1 MNSIPPETNIEISS
15 PEEIKTLQK
24 KLIEQG
30 RRIEGSYLA
39 NIKDG
44 KRNIVNGDGEIK
56 LTIPTIPIKHYQTHY
71 IVSYASYM
79 YGDFIQWLINQH
91 NNFPHWQKMQIRPFS
106 PVSHEISWPYVTMKP
121 KWLYFLDDLSNIF
134 IASDVARI
142 GDGRSAEREFAHND
156 DKNYTVSKFASKI
169 YTKDFS
175 KIYGLNQLSRV
186 GHPQQY
192 RNAPFQ
198 TPDEIGHTVSAEGLE
213 KIRAVV
219 PNTKC
224 IQLQIEDLGSDAF
237 HTYTK
242 RTSGDSQR
250 ILMILDDLELPD
262 FVLYVD
268 KIFALDDGEYKR
280 LLDFIEEDP
289 IDNWK
294 ERVKIYTER
303 VVSI

>member
-30 RRIEGSYLA
+30 RDQNSYFA

-44 KRNIVNGDGEIK
+44 KRNLINGNGEIK

-91 NNFPHWQKMQIRPFS
+91 NNFPHWQKMQIMPFS
-106 PVSHEISWPYVTMKP
+106 PVVLKISWPYVTMKP
-121 KWLYFLDDLSNIF
+121 KWLYFLDDLANIC
-134 IASDVARI
+134 ISY
-142 GDGRSAEREFAHND
+142 ND

-169 YTKDFS
+169 YNFGPDFW
-175 KIYGLNQLSRV
+175 QD
-186 GHPQQY
+186 

-198 TPDEIGHTVSAEGLE
+198 TPDQIGHTVSAEGLE
-213 KIRAVV
+213 KIRAIV

-224 IQLQIEDLGSDAF
+224 IQLQIEDLDSDAF

-242 RTSGDSQR
+242 RTSGDSLR

-294 ERVKIYTER
+294 ELVKIYTEN
-303 VVSI
+303 IIL

>member
-30 RRIEGSYLA
+30 KDQNSYFA

-44 KRNIVNGDGEIK
+44 KRNLINGNGEIK

-71 IVSYASYM
+71 IVSYAAYM

-106 PVSHEISWPYVTMKP
+106 PVSHKISWPYVTMKP
-121 KWLYFLDDLSNIF
+121 KWLYFLDDLANIW
-134 IASDVARI
+134 I
-142 GDGRSAEREFAHND
+142 GNGRTAEREFAHND
-156 DKNYTVSKFASKI
+156 DKNYNVSKFA
-169 YTKDFS
+169 S

-198 TPDEIGHTVSAEGLE
+198 TPDQIGHTVSAEGLE

-250 ILMILDDLELPD
+250 ILMLLDDLELPD

-303 VVSI
+303 VILS

>member
-1 MNSIPPETNIEISS
+1 MNSILPETNIEIRS

-30 RRIEGSYLA
+30 RDQSSYFA

-44 KRNIVNGDGEIK
+44 KRNLIDANGEIK
-56 LTIPTIPIKHYQTHY
+56 FTIPTIPIKHYQTHY
-71 IVSYASYM
+71 IVSYAAYM

-106 PVSHEISWPYVTMKP
+106 PDSPEISWPYVTLKP
-121 KWLYFLDDLSNIF
+121 KWLYFLDDLANIF
-134 IASDVARI
+134 IATKR
-142 GDGRSAEREFAHND
+142 RHNPD
-156 DKNYTVSKFASKI
+156 IKNYTVSKFASKI
-169 YTKDFS
+169 Y
-175 KIYGLNQLSRV
+175 
-186 GHPQQY
+186 
-192 RNAPFQ
+192 RNPPFDA
-198 TPDEIGHTVSAEGLE
+198 PDEIGHTVSSEGLE
-213 KIRAVV
+213 KIRSVV

-224 IQLQIEDLGSDAF
+224 IQLQIEDLSSDAF

-250 ILMILDDLELPD
+250 ILMILDNLELPD

-294 ERVKIYTER
+294 ELVKIYTER
-303 VVSI
+303 VVSS

>member
-30 RRIEGSYLA
+30 KDESSYFT

-44 KRNIVNGDGEIK
+44 KRNFINGNGEIK
-56 LTIPTIPIKHYQTHY
+56 HNIPMIPIKHYQTHY

-106 PVSHEISWPYVTMKP
+106 PVSHKISWPYVAMKP
-121 KWLYFLDDLSNIF
+121 KWLYFLDDLANISF
-134 IASDVARI
+134 LDFKSVHSSLTKY
-142 GDGRSAEREFAHND
+142 G

-169 YTKDFS
+169 YAKDFADT
-175 KIYGLNQLSRV
+175 V
-186 GHPQQY
+186 
-192 RNAPFQ
+192 APFQ
-198 TPDEIGHTVSAEGLE
+198 TSDRVGHTVSAEGLE

>member
-30 RRIEGSYLA
+30 RDEGSYFA

-44 KRNIVNGDGEIK
+44 KRDIVNGHGEIK

-121 KWLYFLDDLSNIF
+121 KWLYFLDDLSHIF
-134 IASDVARI
+134 IARGVL
-142 GDGRSAEREFAHND
+142 GDREFAHND

-169 YTKDFS
+169 YAKDFADT
-175 KIYGLNQLSRV
+175 V
-186 GHPQQY
+186 
-192 RNAPFQ
+192 APFQ
-198 TPDEIGHTVSAEGLE
+198 TSDRVGHTVSAEGLE

>member
-1 MNSIPPETNIEISS
+1 MNSIPPETNMEIIS

-30 RRIEGSYLA
+30 YEVANSYFA
-39 NIKDG
+39 DIKDS
-44 KRNIVNGDGEIK
+44 KRNIIDANGETK
-56 LTIPTIPIKHYQTHY
+56 LIFGPKIPIKHYQTHY
-71 IVSYASYM
+71 IVSYAAYM

-106 PVSHEISWPYVTMKP
+106 PDSPEISWPYVTLKP
-121 KWLYFLDDLSNIF
+121 KWLYFLDDLANIC
-134 IASDVARI
+134 IGSYPAYLSDI
-142 GDGRSAEREFAHND
+142 AHNG

-169 YTKDFS
+169 Y
-175 KIYGLNQLSRV
+175 
-186 GHPQQY
+186 
-192 RNAPFQ
+192 RNPPFDA
-198 TPDEIGHTVSAEGLE
+198 PDEIGHTVSSEGLE

-224 IQLQIEDLGSDAF
+224 IQLQIEDLSSDAF
-237 HTYTK
+237 HTHTK

-250 ILMILDDLELPD
+250 ILMILDNLELPD

-294 ERVKIYTER
+294 ELVKIYTER
-303 VVSI
+303 VVSS

>member
-30 RRIEGSYLA
+30 KDDSSYFT
-39 NIKDG
+39 NINDG
-44 KRNIVNGDGEIK
+44 KRNFINGNGEI
-56 LTIPTIPIKHYQTHY
+56 THNIPMIPIKHYQTHY

-106 PVSHEISWPYVTMKP
+106 PVSHKISWPYVALQP
-121 KWLYFLDDLSNIF
+121 KWLYFLDDLANIC
-134 IASDVARI
+134 IGSYPAYLSDI
-142 GDGRSAEREFAHND
+142 AHNG

-169 YTKDFS
+169 YNF
-175 KIYGLNQLSRV
+175 G
-186 GHPQQY
+186 PAFWQY
-192 RNAPFQ
+192 RNVPFQ
-198 TPDEIGHTVSAEGLE
+198 TPDQIGHTVSAEGLE

-294 ERVKIYTER
+294 ELVKIYTEN
-303 VVSI
+303 IIL

>member
-24 KLIEQG
+24 KIIEQG
-30 RRIEGSYLA
+30 EDEGSYFA

-44 KRNIVNGDGEIK
+44 KRNLINGNGEIK
-56 LTIPTIPIKHYQTHY
+56 FTIPTIPIKHYQTHY

-106 PVSHEISWPYVTMKP
+106 PVSHKISWPYVAMKP
-121 KWLYFLDDLSNIF
+121 KWLYFLDDLANISF
-134 IASDVARI
+134 LDFKSVHSSLTKY
-142 GDGRSAEREFAHND
+142 G

-169 YTKDFS
+169 YAKDFADT
-175 KIYGLNQLSRV
+175 V
-186 GHPQQY
+186 
-192 RNAPFQ
+192 APFQ
-198 TPDEIGHTVSAEGLE
+198 TSDRVGHTVSAEGLE
-213 KIRAVV
+213 KIKAVV

-224 IQLQIEDLGSDAF
+224 IQLHIEDLGSDAF
-237 HTYTK
+237 HTYTE
-242 RTSGDSQR
+242 RTNGDSQR
-250 ILMILDDLELPD
+250 VLMILDDLELPD
-262 FVLYVD
+262 FILYVD

>member
-30 RRIEGSYLA
+30 RDQSSYFA

-44 KRNIVNGDGEIK
+44 KRNLIDANGEIK
-56 LTIPTIPIKHYQTHY
+56 FTIPTIPIKHYQTHY
-71 IVSYASYM
+71 IVSYAAYM

-106 PVSHEISWPYVTMKP
+106 PVSHKISWPYVALQP
-121 KWLYFLDDLSNIF
+121 KWLYFLDDLANIC
-134 IASDVARI
+134 IGSYPAYLSDI
-142 GDGRSAEREFAHND
+142 AHNG

-169 YTKDFS
+169 YNF
-175 KIYGLNQLSRV
+175 G
-186 GHPQQY
+186 PAFWQY
-192 RNAPFQ
+192 RNVPFQ
-198 TPDEIGHTVSAEGLE
+198 TPDQIGHTVSAEGLE

-250 ILMILDDLELPD
+250 ILMILDNLELPD

-294 ERVKIYTER
+294 ELVKIYTEN
-303 VVSI
+303 III

>member
-24 KLIEQG
+24 KIIEQG
-30 RRIEGSYLA
+30 EDEGSYFA

-44 KRNIVNGDGEIK
+44 KRNLINGNGEIK
-56 LTIPTIPIKHYQTHY
+56 FTIPTIPIKHYQTHY

-106 PVSHEISWPYVTMKP
+106 PVSHKISWPYVAMKP
-121 KWLYFLDDLSNIF
+121 KWLYFLDDLANISF
-134 IASDVARI
+134 LDFKSVHSSLTKY
-142 GDGRSAEREFAHND
+142 G

-169 YTKDFS
+169 YVRGQASGD
-175 KIYGLNQLSRV
+175 
-186 GHPQQY
+186 
-192 RNAPFQ
+192 RNETFQ
-198 TPDEIGHTVSAEGLE
+198 TSDRVGHTVSAEGLE

-294 ERVKIYTER
+294 ERVKIYTEN
-303 VVSI
+303 IIL